1 MVLMEDRDGA
11 GGRYRQATG
20 WRRANSS
27 KHQWEKDLR
36 ILEGWDRPM
45 DALTSARDHPPT
57 GGFSGLYT
65 IGHSTNSLDEL
76 LSLLHQYQ
84 IGLVIDVRSVP
95 CSRHTP
101 QFNRESL
108 AKALSTTGIRYK
120 FAGDSLGGRP
130 QDPTCYFGGR
140 VPSGHVDYL
149 SAVNYDEVAGRLHDA
164 GKAHP
169 TFQKRLATGRGKFGH
184 AEPSAALVLN
194 KTRDL
199 LCAYLRGMEISSHS
213 FCHHVQ
219 VGSPAY
225 LRGMETAAWS
235 GTFGFVLHSEPTF

>member
-1 MVLMEDRDGA
+1 
-11 GGRYRQATG
+11 
-20 WRRANSS
+20 
-27 KHQWEKDLR
+27 
-36 ILEGWDRPM
+36 M

-149 SAVNYDEVAGRLHDA
+149 SAVNYDEVAGRNWYQRGLQRLIQLAAHERVAVLCSEEDPYRCHRHHLIARSLH
-164 GKAHP
+164 
-169 TFQKRLATGRGKFGH
+169 QFGLPVWH
-184 AEPSAALVLN
+184 IRSSGSCEPAIFDPV
-194 KTRDL
+194 R
-199 LCAYLRGMEISSHS
+199 R
-213 FCHHVQ
+213 
-219 VGSPAY
+219 
-225 LRGMETAAWS
+225 
-235 GTFGFVLHSEPTF
+235 